1 MAPPL
6 PIAKTPKTDL
16 HFRAPRAIGSE
27 LGRQVL
33 RGVLGSIL
41 GKKR

>member
-1 MAPPL
+1 MAAPL
-6 PIAKTPKTDL
+6 LVAKAGKTAL
-16 HFRAPRAIGSE
+16 HLLPARAIGSE

-41 GKKR
+41 GKRR